1 MTVGL
6 RHTLWSMKS
15 RLLLGALLVTLVS
28 EGAAAMPLKAD
39 SNKPVAFWP
48 PGIGTLDSSFHP
60 HRDRNHVF
68 YVGSRKQARAVGLTK
83 ILPIAYD
90 PYYNFKKYGL
100 LVIFYKGQAAGF
112 GAGFEPKI
120 EFIEESAAGDLSA
133 KVDIACY
140 NATSCGGHQPDPSH
154 PWGILIE
161 VLIVKQSLLAPPKT
175 VHVTTVPV

>member
-1 MTVGL
+1 
-6 RHTLWSMKS
+6 MKS

-39 SNKPVAFWP
+39 PNKPVACWS
-48 PGIGTLDSSFHP
+48 PGIGTLASSFHP

-90 PYYNFKKYGL
+90 PSYNFKKYGVL
-100 LVIFYKGQAAGF
+100 AIFYKGQAAGF

-120 EFIEESAAGDLSA
+120 EYIQESSAGDLSA
-133 KVDIACY
+133 KIDIFCY
-140 NATSCGGHQPDPSH
+140 DEPSCGGHQPDPTH
-154 PWGILIE
+154 PWGILID
-161 VLIVKQSLLAPPKT
+161 VLIVKQSLLVPPRT
-175 VHVTTVPV
+175 VHVTTASLDP